1 MGVAYRSGKDE
12 GRSYDEWLWFG
23 RWVGLGVWERG
34 GVGWVG
40 RCVSG
45 VGIV

>member
-1 MGVAYRSGKDE
+1 MVVV
-12 GRSYDEWLWFG
+12 G
-23 RWVGLGVWERG
+23 RWVGLVVCGRR

>member
-1 MGVAYRSGKDE
+1 MVVLGSMCWVRGVG
-12 GRSYDEWLWFG
+12 G
-23 RWVGLGVWERG
+23 GL
-34 GVGWVG
+34 GWVG